1 MRQGYPDSNSFVK
14 FYLTLLRR
22 PATHLGASSDR
33 QVPRG
38 PDRPGAD
45 RWSFAGCE
53 VIQAGPDL
61 PPDVNNVETDLVD
74 GVGSPFTWAV
84 SVGSPVRRP
93 DLRLGC
99 GRVDQ

>member
-1 MRQGYPDSNSFVK
+1 M
-14 FYLTLLRR
+14 
-22 PATHLGASSDR
+22 
-33 QVPRG
+33 
-38 PDRPGAD
+38 
-45 RWSFAGCE
+45 
-53 VIQAGPDL
+53 IQAGPDL